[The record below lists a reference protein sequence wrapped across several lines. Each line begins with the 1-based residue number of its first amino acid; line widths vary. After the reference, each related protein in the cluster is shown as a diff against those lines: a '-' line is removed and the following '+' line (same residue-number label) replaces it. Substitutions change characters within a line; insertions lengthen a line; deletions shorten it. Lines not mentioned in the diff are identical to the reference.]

1 MSRAFLDRELDTVA
15 TFWRVWRRDGVAL
28 GFTTHDRDLWFAGML
43 HRAAPG
49 LVPSAIRLASG
60 FADEG
65 ADVEGALAH
74 DAITEDDLAA
84 GRYDGAA
91 VAIGAV
97 DWEGME
103 HAVLYRG
110 TIQAVSREG
119 GGGFSAELA
128 SAKAALAIDPVPRS
142 SPVCRTRS
150 CDAGCGLSPAGFTRR
165 AAVAGVG
172 GGRVSFAGVDPAL
185 YVGGE
190 LRWLD
195 GPAAG
200 LGAQILAADETGM
213 TLDRGFAG
221 IAPGMRAL
229 LREGCDHTVATC
241 AARFGNADNFQ
252 GEPFLP
258 GTDLLAHYPLPR

>member
-49 LVPSAIRLASG
+49 LTPSAIRRTSG
-60 FADEG
+60 LADEG
-65 ADVEGALAH
+65 ADVEGALSH
-74 DAITEDDLAA
+74 DCIAEADLAA
-84 GRYDGAA
+84 GRYDEAS

-97 DWEGME
+97 DWTTLE
-103 HAVLYRG
+103 HVVLWQG
-110 TIQAVSREG
+110 SIGSVSREG
-119 GGGFSAELA
+119 TGFTAELA

-142 SPVCRTRS
+142 SPVCRARF
-150 CDAGCGLSPAGFTRR
+150 CDSGCGLSAPRFTRR
-165 AAVAGVG
+165 AVVASVADS
-172 GGRVSFAGVDPAL
+172 RVQFAAIEPAL
-185 YVGGE
+185 YRGGE

-195 GPAAG
+195 GPLAG
-200 LGAQILAADETGM
+200 LDAQVLAADETGLQ
-213 TLDRGFAG
+213 LDRPPTTVE
-221 IAPGMRAL
+221 PGMRAL

-241 AARFGNADNFQ
+241 AARFGNAENFQ

>member
-15 TFWRVWRRDGVAL
+15 TFWRIWRSDGVAL
-28 GFTTHDRDLWFAGML
+28 GFTMHARDLWFDGLL

-49 LVPSAIRLASG
+49 LTPSAIRRTTG

-74 DAITEDDLAA
+74 DCIAESEVAS
-84 GRYDGAA
+84 GRYDGAT

-97 DWEGME
+97 DWETLDN
-103 HAVLYRG
+103 AIYYRG
-110 TIQAVSREG
+110 TIEAIARESN
-119 GGGFSAELA
+119 GFTAQIA

-142 SPVCRTRS
+142 SPSCRARF
-150 CDAGCGLSPAGFTRR
+150 CDTGCGLSPARFTMR
-165 AAVAGVG
+165 AAVASVDDD
-172 GGRVSFAGVDPAL
+172 RVVFEGIDPAP
-185 YVGGE
+185 YHGGE
-190 LRWLD
+190 LRWRD
-195 GPAAG
+195 GPLAG
-200 LGAQILAADETGM
+200 LPAHILAADETGLL
-213 TLDRGFAG
+213 LDRALAG
-221 IAPGMRAL
+221 IERGMIAF

-241 AARFGNADNFQ
+241 AARFGNAANFQ